1 MKYYIIKSLL
11 GEKDCY
17 WNKEEK
23 EFVPYF
29 MATIFD
35 IEGDANWEMVE
46 NASFVLPCHIIEFY
60 SSDN

>member
-1 MKYYIIKSLL
+1 L

-17 WNKEEK
+17 WNEKEK

-35 IEGDANWEMVE
+35 IEGQAHWEMVE
-46 NASFVLPCHIIEFY
+46 NASFVLPCHLIEFY
-60 SSDN
+60 VSDN